1 MTLEVYLFAAGLIAN
16 IATLWVTRGVKR
28 QDSAQSTLETH
39 NNRITTLEVGNELTR
54 EILRRVETQNEK
66 LEVKLD
72 RLLDR
77 PSLPG
82 A

>member
-1 MTLEVYLFAAGLIAN
+1 MALEVYLFAAGLIAN
-16 IATLWVTRGVKR
+16 IATLWVTRGMRHRDTTQK
-28 QDSAQSTLETH
+28 DLEEH
-39 NNRITTLEVGNELTR
+39 GNRITKLEAGNDLTR
-54 EILRRVETQNEK
+54 EMLRRSEIQYEK

-77 PSLPG
+77 PALPG